1 MPRIPIG
8 WSPVI
13 GTIYGANGQNGGAA
27 LPPESVRSQYDRTI
41 QNHLM
46 QSPWDHEFHV
56 AQPITLLAS
65 AVKQEVVSFTPG
77 SVRCGIVRG
86 VAMGVAVLADFD
98 NIRWAIEV
106 DGTAQPGFDNIRGP
120 FGVFIYPKP
129 MLIPLNPD
137 QLVRIVATNLT
148 ALAIPLVTG
157 YLMGTHFP
165 VDLFPPDQM
174 GGMM

>member
-1 MPRIPIG
+1 MPGIPIG

-13 GTIYGANGQNGGAA
+13 GPIFAANGQQNGGVAA
-27 LPPESVRSQYDRTI
+27 PPENQRSQFDRTI
-41 QNHLM
+41 LAHLM

-65 AVKQEVVSFTPG
+65 AVKQAVVSFSPG
-77 SVRCGIVRG
+77 PVRCGIVRG

-106 DGTAQPGFDNIRGP
+106 DGTSQPGFDNIIGP
-120 FGVFIYPKP
+120 FGVFVYPKP
-129 MLIPLNPD
+129 VLMPLNPD
-137 QLVRIVATNLT
+137 QVCRIVATNLT

-165 VDLFPPDQM
+165 VDVFPQ
-174 GGMM
+174 GG

>member
-1 MPRIPIG
+1 MPRVPIG

-13 GTIYGANGQNGGAA
+13 GTIYGANGGAEGAA
-27 LPPESVRSQYDRTI
+27 LAPESVRSEFDRTI
-41 QNHLM
+41 ERHMM

-56 AQPITLLAS
+56 AQPVTLAAS
-65 AVKQEVVSFTPG
+65 AVKQAVVSFSPG
-77 SVRCGIVRG
+77 SVRCGLVRG

-106 DGTAQPGFDNIRGP
+106 DGTSQPGFDNIIGP

-129 MLIPLNPD
+129 VLIPLNPD
-137 QLVRIVATNLT
+137 QVCRIVATNLT
-148 ALAIPLVTG
+148 ALPILLVTG

-165 VDLFPPDQM
+165 VDIFPRNGQ
-174 GGMM
+174 GG

>member
-1 MPRIPIG
+1 MPPSRIPIG

-13 GTIYGANGQNGGAA
+13 GTIYGQNGSAG
-27 LPPESVRSQYDRTI
+27 LPPESIRSEYDRTI
-41 QNHLM
+41 LAHMM
-46 QSPWDHEFHV
+46 QSPWDDEFHV
-56 AQPITLLAS
+56 AQPVTLAAS

-77 SVRCGIVRG
+77 SVRCGLVRG

-106 DGTAQPGFDNIRGP
+106 DGTARPGFDNIRGP

-148 ALAIPLVTG
+148 ALAIPQVTG

-165 VDLFPPDQM
+165 VDIFHRNGE
-174 GGMM
+174 GG

>member
-1 MPRIPIG
+1 MPPRLPIG

-13 GTIYGANGQNGGAA
+13 GTIYGANGQNGAG
-27 LPPESVRSQYDRTI
+27 LPPESVRSEYDRTI

-56 AQPITLLAS
+56 AQPVTLAAS

-77 SVRCGIVRG
+77 PVRCGIVRG

-98 NIRWAIEV
+98 NIRWAIEI
-106 DGTAQPGFDNIRGP
+106 DGTSQPGFDNIIGP

-129 MLIPLNPD
+129 VLMPLNPD

-165 VDLFPPDQM
+165 VDLFPRDN
-174 GGMM
+174 GEA

>member
-1 MPRIPIG
+1 MPPRVPIA

-13 GTIYGANGQNGGAA
+13 GSLFAPNGMTSEVSN
-27 LPPESVRSQYDRTI
+27 PESVRSEYDRTI
-41 QNHLM
+41 LAHMM

-56 AQPITLLAS
+56 AAPVTLAAS
-65 AVKQEVVSFTPG
+65 AVKQQVVSFSPG

-106 DGTAQPGFDNIRGP
+106 DGTSQPGFDNIIGP

-129 MLIPLNPD
+129 VLMPLNPD
-137 QLVRIVATNLT
+137 QVCRIVATNLT

-165 VDLFPPDQM
+165 VDIFQRNGQ
-174 GGMM
+174 GG